1 MSILCILCNYQDY
14 MKDFK
19 KWNSIKTKIE
29 IKREET
35 YYFDEREIW
44 WSSLG
49 LNVGHEEDGKNQLYE
64 RPVLILKKFN
74 SKIVWVLPMSS
85 KIKSGKYYYQ
95 IEYGGVIYTVL
106 LSQLKLMSSKRL
118 IRQVQQIK
126 KVALVDFRNIKAKL
140 IELISEN

>member
-1 MSILCILCNYQDY
+1 MELH
-14 MKDFK
+14 KDE
-19 KWNSIKTKIE
+19 IE
-29 IKREET
+29 VKREET
-35 YYFDEREIW
+35 YYFNEREIW

-74 SKIVWVLPMSS
+74 SKVVWVLPMSS

-95 IEYGGVIYTVL
+95 IEYGGAIYTVL

-126 KVALVDFRNIKAKL
+126 KIPLINFKHIKNRL
-140 IELISEN
+140 IELIFEN

>member
-1 MSILCILCNYQDY
+1 
-14 MKDFK
+14 
-19 KWNSIKTKIE
+19 
-29 IKREET
+29 
-35 YYFDEREIW
+35 
-44 WSSLG
+44 
-49 LNVGHEEDGKNQLYE
+49 LYE

-95 IEYGGVIYTVL
+95 IEYGGAIYTVL
-106 LSQLKLMSSKRL
+106 LSQLKLMSSTRL

-126 KVALVDFRNIKAKL
+126 KVPLVDFRYIKTKL

>member
-1 MSILCILCNYQDY
+1 

>member
-1 MSILCILCNYQDY
+1 

-126 KVALVDFRNIKAKL
+126 KIALVDFKHIKDRL

>member
-1 MSILCILCNYQDY
+1 

-29 IKREET
+29 VKREET
-35 YYFDEREIW
+35 YYFNEREIW

-95 IEYGGVIYTVL
+95 IEHGGVIYTVL

-126 KVALVDFRNIKAKL
+126 KIPLIDFKHIKDRL

>member
-1 MSILCILCNYQDY
+1 

-29 IKREET
+29 IKREDT

-44 WSSLG
+44 WSSIG

-85 KIKSGKYYYQ
+85 KIRVGKYYHR
-95 IEYGGVIYTVL
+95 
-106 LSQLKLMSSKRL
+106 LSMVEWYILYYFLS
-118 IRQVQQIK
+118 
-126 KVALVDFRNIKAKL
+126 
-140 IELISEN
+140 